1 MNGRFVLGVLLALV
15 LIAGAIGVGVYAY
28 NAGVA
33 QGMIASGKIVVP
45 STDVVP
51 APYTGGH
58 FFYRPYGFHAFGL
71 LGCLV
76 PLLFFF
82 LFFGL
87 IRAFVWRGHWGWG
100 GMHHRHW
107 DKETIPPMVEEWHR
121 KMHEVEKVAK

>member
-15 LIAGAIGVGVYAY
+15 LVSGAIGVGVYAY

-45 STDVVP
+45 STDVAP
-51 APYTGGH
+51 APYYGGP
-58 FFYRPYGFHAFGL
+58 FFYRSYGFHAFGL

-87 IRAFVWRGHWGWG
+87 LRAFIWRGRWGWS

-121 KMHEVEKVAK
+121 KMHEPKTAEK